1 MLITI
6 DIESYAIVYV
16 LFEEDNQNLET
27 VIALYTLYPN
37 VRIATALFN
46 EKMIPHL
53 KNDLPNIEI
62 LNPARI
68 AASEFVSGIYGS
80 NKVTLNKASKIEKKH
95 LPKIAKPSTL
105 LTVLIFGFVLLITTT
120 TWYFHYF
127 EHLKWLD
134 SFYFVIVTVT
144 SVGYGDF
151 SLLNANDLSKL
162 VGIVLMLSSSIFIW
176 LIFSLLLEHLFKRKS
191 ERSLGRK
198 KYNYSKHIILCG

>member
-1 MLITI
+1 
-6 DIESYAIVYV
+6 
-16 LFEEDNQNLET
+16 
-27 VIALYTLYPN
+27 
-37 VRIATALFN
+37 VR
-46 EKMIPHL
+46 
-53 KNDLPNIEI
+53 
-62 LNPARI
+62 
-68 AASEFVSGIYGS
+68 
-80 NKVTLNKASKIEKKH
+80 
-95 LPKIAKPSTL
+95 
-105 LTVLIFGFVLLITTT
+105 
-120 TWYFHYF
+120 WYFHYF